1 MNQRE
6 EVRCSPGSPPRDG
19 AREERRRGEETGG
32 RRSARDTEFSV
43 WGRRGI
49 EMGNFRIDRSIY
61 IRVKISTF

>member
-32 RRSARDTEFSV
+32 RSARDREFSV

-61 IRVKISTF
+61 IRVKISIF